1 MVASKISDTKRRR
14 HTYAERTITA
24 ISDIRSHHPRSSIHL
39 KTLKAQIRRNAIAQ
53 NDVLGPRWRTGVN
66 LACKLLTDQGVLE
79 PEHPPSRIVLSPK
92 GKQLI
97 ARTRHSIGLPDDHEH
112 NQECDENL
120 GRKVMHR
127 LSDAP
132 ARARRAT
139 SVATAGKEDMRKAPS
154 KLTRAELLEEN
165 KKLRQEYEALKRE
178 SSRRAAEL
186 NAELEDRED
195 EWLEYQDLASMRND
209 FSSDIGDVTL
219 VQDDVQTIEHDKS
232 VPARLDTFRSEET
245 ETTGANIGAPRQL
258 SGNRSSNLLI
268 RTNTGSF
275 ISSISKQPTPAP
287 SDAGTES
294 IPSSPA
300 HGMAFDPDVTLADTL
315 MSPTRGQISD
325 RSKVEEELHNLRER
339 LEIAEG
345 MWKTLQSGKE
355 KLQEDIERL
364 KMELLEKTAD
374 LESVRDLLQQK
385 DREAEER
392 AAKTQDMRQSNLED
406 QLADLQKELQNS
418 ESIRQTIQAQLEKT
432 QTESEGVKNSL
443 QETIK
448 HLEKELMGA
457 RGREEALSRKAK
469 ETQDE
474 CERLQVELQASM
486 EQTREARNELATVQA
501 KLYQEITERTRLE
514 ADLAAAREQNVSLEN
529 TVSSL
534 RSEILDVQTVL
545 QTERGGAQKLHE
557 FLREVVG
564 QRDELSTELE
574 AKQTALAE
582 IQSTIARRDAEL
594 ALLREH
600 LSSSDGTVTNL
611 RTSLVMLESK
621 LQNADAQNALLREAL
636 KDAEEE
642 VAELKAGYERLK
654 GTQLAEFEEMDRAVT
669 KKRKRATM
677 PPLAVPP
684 AENIDIDIDID
695 ADSEAVMPI

>member
-14 HTYAERTITA
+14 HTYAERTVTA
-24 ISDIRSHHPRSSIHL
+24 ISDIRRYHPRSPIHL

-120 GRKVMHR
+120 GRKIMHR
-127 LSDAP
+127 LSYAP
-132 ARARRAT
+132 ARTRRAT
-139 SVATAGKEDMRKAPS
+139 SVATAGEEDMRKAPS

-178 SSRRAAEL
+178 NSRRVAEL

-195 EWLEYQDLASMRND
+195 EWLEYQDLASVRND
-209 FSSDIGDVTL
+209 FSSDIGDITL
-219 VQDDVQTIEHDKS
+219 VQDDAQHDKS
-232 VPARLDTFRSEET
+232 VPARPETSTRAEEINVA
-245 ETTGANIGAPRQL
+245 ERTGANIGAPRQL

-294 IPSSPA
+294 IPSSPEYDTT
-300 HGMAFDPDVTLADTL
+300 FDHDVTLAD
-315 MSPTRGQISD
+315 MSISPTRGLLSD
-325 RSKVEEELHNLRER
+325 RSKVKEELRNLREQ
-339 LEIAEG
+339 LGTAEG
-345 MWKTLQSGKE
+345 MRKALQSDKE
-355 KLQEDIERL
+355 KLQEDTERL
-364 KMELLEKTAD
+364 KMDLLEKTAD

-392 AAKTQDMRQSNLED
+392 AAKAQDMRQSNLES
-406 QLADLQKELQNS
+406 QLAELQQELQSS

-432 QTESEGVKNSL
+432 QAESEGVKNSL
-443 QETIK
+443 QGTIK
-448 HLEKELMGA
+448 NLEKELTGA
-457 RGREEALSRKAK
+457 REREEVLSRKAK
-469 ETQDE
+469 ETRDE
-474 CERLQVELQASM
+474 CERLQVELQAAT
-486 EQTREARNELATVQA
+486 EQTSEVRNELASVQA
-501 KLYQEITERTRLE
+501 KLYQETTERTRLE
-514 ADLAAAREQNVSLEN
+514 TDLAATREQHTSLEN

-545 QTERGGAQKLHE
+545 QTERDGAQKLHE

-564 QRDELSTELE
+564 QRDELLIDLE
-574 AKQTALAE
+574 TKRATLVEA
-582 IQSTIARRDAEL
+582 QSTLAHKEAEL
-594 ALLREH
+594 ALLREQ
-600 LSSSDGTVTNL
+600 LSSSGGTVTNL
-611 RTSLVMLESK
+611 RTSLAMMESK
-621 LQNADAQNALLREAL
+621 VQNADARNDLLGEAL
-636 KDAEEE
+636 RDAEEE

-654 GTQLAEFEEMDRAVT
+654 RTQLAEFEEMDRTVT

-677 PPLAVPP
+677 PPLLAPS
-684 AENIDIDIDID
+684 AENIDIGID
-695 ADSEAVMPI
+695 AGSEAIMPI